1 MLYISR
7 ESFLEHPCH
16 KSVLLLLE
24 KYRVQHPNGPDI
36 FIELPFI
43 RSNQRSIHHLDKSLL
58 FVVAYSPKSKHLLYG
73 LGRLYNKNHIFQYSD
88 GYSYDALFPKHIY
101 HTYDHHI
108 FSVENGGFDE
118 VPFDVLKFAPFN
130 SYRLIKKH
138 ENHTILDAA
147 LFEKR
152 YFEMLSRLHYTFSE
166 TCYTTPGLLDTFLR
180 TNHHLLKEIL
190 PSPRLFL

>member
-1 MLYISR
+1 
-7 ESFLEHPCH
+7 
-16 KSVLLLLE
+16 LE
-24 KYRVQHPNGPDI
+24 KYHVQHPDGPDI

-43 RSNQRSIHHLDKSLL
+43 RNGQWRSQILEKTSLL
-58 FVVAYSPKSKHLLYG
+58 LIGYSPKRKHFFYG
-73 LGRLYNKNHIFQYSD
+73 LGRLYNKNHIFQYID
-88 GYSYDALFPKHIY
+88 GYSYDSLSAKDIY

-118 VPFDVLKFAPFN
+118 VPFDVLKLALFN
-130 SYRLIKKH
+130 SYRLIKKD
-138 ENHTILDAA
+138 ENQTILDAA

-152 YFEMLSRLHYTFSE
+152 YFEMLSRLHHTFSE